1 MVDSCCLIV
10 VSLNILLGSPF
21 CFSNNVH
28 KVFCFLEMSEKSV
41 KFVTVL
47 IKCILIII
55 AIFYHSEKK
64 KRNRLYLC

>member
-21 CFSNNVH
+21 CFPIMYI
-28 KVFCFLEMSEKSV
+28 KCFCFLEMSEKSV

-47 IKCILIII
+47 IKCI
-55 AIFYHSEKK
+55 
-64 KRNRLYLC
+64 